1 MKNIIDVKEVKGR
14 VSDIELRSV
23 RNMFQHVPEIT
34 DCLKRKDISTLI
46 KIMSEKPSV
55 LNSNFN
61 KLLTE
66 VDPVFAG
73 DYFTTSIYHHI
84 PINLSYLIIN
94 NICINSDIAPLYLLR
109 CKINELIVE
118 LTDFE
123 DAKRAY
129 AYLLFILIISECDI
143 NTMRVKLKPGT
154 EYDSFKNDLKHDLA
168 QVNTNVQN
176 IIIE

>member
-14 VSDIELRSV
+14 VSDIELHSV
-23 RNMFQHVPEIT
+23 KNLFQQFPEIT

-55 LNSNFN
+55 INSNFN
-61 KLLTE
+61 KLLTG

-73 DYFTTSIYHHI
+73 DYFTTSVYQHI
-84 PINLSYLIIN
+84 PVNLSYLIIN
-94 NICINSDIAPLYLLR
+94 KICINSDTVPLYLLR
-109 CKINELIVE
+109 CEINELIID

-123 DAKRAY
+123 DAKRAS
-129 AYLLFILIISECDI
+129 ARLLFILIISECDI
-143 NTMRVKLKPGT
+143 NTMRVKLKPET
-154 EYDSFKNDLKHDLA
+154 EYPSFKVDLKKDLA